1 MVRRDAASLGTPVDE
16 WAEMR
21 ESSLDGEAAKWNE
34 ADADDGVDGF
44 DGDAFDF
51 DEGVR
56 GGGAAR
62 KGLALDADEAEGGR
76 LAREGVVEPNGEGIG
91 LDGVEYG
98 ADRVDRAEL
107 GPAVGGGDLEG
118 RPMFACRAFDGEVET
133 GGGGCLD
140 DEDGR
145 ADAVVEDELG
155 PGAAG
160 GFRDLL

>member
-1 MVRRDAASLGTPVDE
+1 MGTPVDE

-21 ESSLDGEAAKWNE
+21 ESSLDGEAAKWND
-34 ADADDGVDGF
+34 ADADDGVDGL
-44 DGDAFDF
+44 DRDAFDF
-51 DEGVR
+51 EDGVL
-56 GGGAAR
+56 GGGCAR

-76 LAREGVVEPNGEGIG
+76 LAREGVVEPNGEGTG

-107 GPAVGGGDLEG
+107 GPAAGGGDVED
-118 RPMFACRAFDGEVET
+118 RPVLACRAFDGEIDGLM
-133 GGGGCLD
+133 GGGGCFN